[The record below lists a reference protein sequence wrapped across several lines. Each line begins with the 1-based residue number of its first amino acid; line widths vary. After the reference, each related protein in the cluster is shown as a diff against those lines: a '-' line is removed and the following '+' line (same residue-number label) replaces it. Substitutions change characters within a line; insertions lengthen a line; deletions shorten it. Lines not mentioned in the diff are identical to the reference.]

1 MVPNLPRK
9 LFGIALVSI
18 LAIWSMAAFNIH
30 LGLDLS
36 GGSRIVYKVD
46 FQKAIEEQQLGANE
60 DQRAVLQQV
69 ASVFQRRLETAG
81 LADIPIYPQGEDQ
94 IVVELPDRTKEQIEQ
109 IKSIIVNQG
118 SLSFR
123 IALNATDDLGYAT
136 EIEKYRTWREANP
149 EANPT
154 DFNRVP
160 EAESGPR
167 AGVLWYGLSENA
179 RPTAAPQGLDAVPVR
194 NEGVIR
200 NTTAEDPDSWDFTGA
215 DIEAVFPSQDRAARP
230 AVGYKL
236 KSARGTAYAD
246 FTEEFKGR
254 AMAIVLSG
262 EVYSAPE
269 LEGRIPG
276 QGIIT
281 GGLSGFSIEDVT
293 EFITVLRTGALP
305 VVPVLDS
312 ESFVG
317 PSLGEDSIS
326 TGITSATIGL
336 VAIFAFMLLY
346 YWTNGVVAC
355 LALAFNAFILIGA
368 LYFTQATLTL
378 PGLAGLVL
386 TIGMAVDANILIFE
400 RIREERTRGREV
412 MQSYKNGYENA
423 FSTIVDA
430 NLTTLITGII
440 LFRVGTGPVAGFA
453 ATLSLGIVASMFSAL
468 VFSKVIMHFLVF
480 EKRTIKDVKMARALW
495 ADKHIKFTGMR
506 KGAAMLSAAMV
517 IGGIAMLAMQFDKMK
532 GIDFAGGSRGQLQF
546 AQAKSTDE
554 VRDMLTASG
563 GAYDVVLVRGSDD
576 TNTSDRSDIFSIE
589 RKLTPEERDAY
600 NAGETASQD
609 LQSVFQTELEEI
621 FGAEL
626 AAGDPFLELSTV
638 SPRVSGEIQQKA
650 SLAMLLSLLSIVIYM
665 NFRFKEYRYGIAAVI
680 AVFHDVLIT
689 LGLLA
694 LVSKLGLVQVEL
706 NLEMVAAFLTII
718 GYSLNDTIVVFDRV
732 RENLPRQ
739 KGSYPEVIDLS
750 INQSLSR
757 TILTSLTTFFVVA
770 VLFVMNRP
778 MHNVLEGF
786 SFAMLIGVVVGT
798 YSSMF
803 VASPALLFLD
813 RWARNKRLPGDDGKG
828 GDSAAPAKAAATS

>member
-9 LFGIALVSI
+9 LFGIVLVSI

-36 GGSRIVYKVD
+36 GGSRIVYKID
-46 FQKAIEEQQLGANE
+46 FEEAIEKQQIGVNE
-60 DQRAVLQQV
+60 DRRAVLQQV
-69 ASVFQRRLETAG
+69 ASVFQRRLDSAG

-94 IVVELPDRTKEQIEQ
+94 IVVELPDRTKEEIEQ

-149 EANPT
+149 EADPT

-200 NTTAEDPDSWDFTGA
+200 NTTPDDADSWDFTGA

-254 AMAIVLSG
+254 AMAIILSG

-269 LEGRIPG
+269 IEGRIPG

-281 GGLSGFSIEDVT
+281 GGLSGFSIEEVT
-293 EFITVLRTGALP
+293 EFITVLRTGSLP

-326 TGITSATIGL
+326 TGVTSATIGL
-336 VAIFAFMLLY
+336 IAIFAFMLLY

-355 LALAFNAFILIGA
+355 MALAFNAFVLIGA

-430 NLTTLITGII
+430 NLTTLITGVI

-506 KGAAMLSAAMV
+506 KGAAALSGIM
-517 IGGIAMLAMQFDKMK
+517 ILGGIAFLSMEFQNMK
-532 GIDFAGGSRGQLQF
+532 GIDFAGGSRGRLHF
-546 AQAKSTDE
+546 SEAQTTDE
-554 VRDMLTASG
+554 VRNLLTASG
-563 GAYDVVLVRGSDD
+563 DAYKVVLVRDEDGNSG
-576 TNTSDRSDIFSIE
+576 DRSKQFFVE
-589 RKLTPEERDAY
+589 RTLTPEESAAY
-600 NAGETASQD
+600 FSGETGGQD
-609 LQSVFQTELEEI
+609 LQAAFQSELESI
-621 FGAEL
+621 FGGKLDPE
-626 AAGDPFLELSTV
+626 DPFPELSTV

-680 AVFHDVLIT
+680 AVFHDVLVT

-786 SFAMLIGVVVGT
+786 SFAMLTGVVVGT

-813 RWARNKRLPGDDGKG
+813 RWARNKRLPDDGGKG
-828 GDSAAPAKAAATS
+828 GGAAPAKAAATS

>member
-9 LFGIALVSI
+9 LFGIVLVSV
-18 LAIWSMAAFNIH
+18 LAIWSMAAFNLH

-46 FQKAIEEQQLGANE
+46 FEDAIEKGTISADTDRRQL
-60 DQRAVLQQV
+60 LQDIS
-69 ASVFQRRLETAG
+69 AVFQRRLDGGG

-94 IVVELPDRTKEQIEQ
+94 VVVELPDRSKEEVEV
-109 IKSIIVNQG
+109 IKNIIVNQG
-118 SLSFR
+118 SLQFR
-123 IALNATDDLGYAT
+123 IGLNATDDLGYTT
-136 EIEKYRTWREANP
+136 EIEKYRSWRTANP
-149 EANPT
+149 EAAP
-154 DFNRVP
+154 DEFNRLT
-160 EAESGPR
+160 EAEGGPR
-167 AGVLWYGLSENA
+167 DGVLWYALSENA
-179 RPTAAPQGLDAVPVR
+179 GNIGPQGLDAYPVR
-194 NEGVIR
+194 NEGAIR
-200 NTTAEDPDSWDFTGA
+200 GTTAEDPDSWDFTGA
-215 DIEAVFPSQDRAARP
+215 DIQVVFPSADRAARP
-230 AVGYKL
+230 AVGYEL
-236 KSARGTAYAD
+236 KNNRKTAYGD

-254 AMAIVLSG
+254 AMAIILSG

-269 LEGRIPG
+269 IEGRIPG

-281 GGLSGFSIEDVT
+281 GGLGGFSVDEVR

-312 ESFVG
+312 ENFVG
-317 PSLGEDSIS
+317 PSLGQDSID
-326 TGITSATIGL
+326 TGVTSALIGL
-336 VAIFAFMLLY
+336 SAIFAFMLFY
-346 YWTNGVVAC
+346 YWSNGVVAV
-355 LALAFNAFILIGA
+355 LALAFNAFVLIGA

-400 RIREERTRGREV
+400 RVREERKRGREV

-480 EKRTIKDVKMARALW
+480 EKRVIKEVKMARALW
-495 ADKHIKFTGMR
+495 ADKHIRFTGMR
-506 KGAAMLSAAMV
+506 KGAALLSGIV
-517 IGGIAMLAMQFDKMK
+517 ILGGIAMLVSEFENMK
-532 GIDFAGGSRGQLQF
+532 GIDFAGGSSARVQLEE
-546 AQAKSTDE
+546 AQSISE
-554 VRDMLTASG
+554 VRDMLTSSG
-563 GAYDVVLVRGSDD
+563 GNYEVVQVRGEEDAGGDASAQ
-576 TNTSDRSDIFSIE
+576 FLVE
-589 RKLTPEERDAY
+589 RKLTPQERADY
-600 NAGETASQD
+600 LDGTTAGQD
-609 LQSVFQTELEEI
+609 LQAAFQEELRSVF
-621 FGAEL
+621 GASL
-626 AAGDPFLELSTV
+626 SATDPFPEITTV

-650 SLAMLLSLLSIVIYM
+650 SLAMLLSLLSIIIYM

-680 AVFHDVLIT
+680 AVFHDVIVT

-739 KGSYPEVIDLS
+739 KGSFPEIIDLS

-757 TILTSLTTFFVVA
+757 TILTSVTTFFVVA
-770 VLFVMNRP
+770 VLFIMNRP

-803 VASPALLFLD
+803 VASPSLLFLD
-813 RWARNKRLPGDDGKG
+813 RWARKKRLPDDGSDG
-828 GDSAAPAKAAATS
+828 GSAAAPVTPAAKTS

>member
-9 LFGIALVSI
+9 IFGIVLVSV
-18 LAIWSMAAFNIH
+18 LAIWSMVAFNIH

-46 FQKAIEEQQLGANE
+46 FEEAIEKQQIGVNE
-60 DQRAVLQQV
+60 DRRVVLQQV
-69 ASVFQRRLETAG
+69 ASVFQRRLDSAG
-81 LADIPIYPQGEDQ
+81 MTDIPIYPQGEDQ
-94 IVVELPDRTKEQIEQ
+94 IVVELPDRTKEEIEQ

-123 IALNATDDLGYAT
+123 IVLNATDDLGYAT
-136 EIEKYRTWREANP
+136 EIEKYRSWREGNP
-149 EANPT
+149 DADST
-154 DFNRVP
+154 DFNRVA
-160 EAESGPR
+160 EAEGGPR

-200 NTTAEDPDSWDFTGA
+200 NTSPDAPDSWDFTGA

-230 AVGYKL
+230 AVGYKM

-246 FTEEFKGR
+246 FTENFKGR
-254 AMAIVLSG
+254 AMAIILSG

-269 LEGRIPG
+269 IEGRIPG

-281 GGLSGFSIEDVT
+281 GGLSGFSIDEVT
-293 EFITVLRTGALP
+293 EFITVLRTGSLP

-317 PSLGEDSIS
+317 PSLGKDSIS
-326 TGITSATIGL
+326 TGVTSATIGL

-480 EKRTIKDVKMARALW
+480 EKRTISDVKMARALW

-506 KGAAMLSAAMV
+506 KGAAALSAAL
-517 IGGIAMLAMQFDKMK
+517 ILGGLGMLSMQFENMQ
-532 GIDFAGGSRGQLQF
+532 GIDFAGGSSARIHF
-546 AQAKSTDE
+546 NEAKSTTE
-554 VRDMLTASG
+554 VREALNASG
-563 GAYDVVLVRGSDD
+563 GNYEVVLVKDEDGATGEASKQ
-576 TNTSDRSDIFSIE
+576 FMVE
-589 RKLTPEERDAY
+589 RTLTPEERAAY
-600 NAGETASQD
+600 MSGETEGQD
-609 LQSVFQTELEEI
+609 LQASFQAELVSI
-621 FGAEL
+621 FGDSLDAN
-626 AAGDPFLELSTV
+626 DPFPELSTV

-680 AVFHDVLIT
+680 AVFHDVLVT

-694 LVSKLGLVQVEL
+694 LFSYLGLVQVEL

-718 GYSLNDTIVVFDRV
+718 GYSLNDTIVVFDRI

-770 VLFVMNRP
+770 VLFIMNRP

-813 RWARNKRLPGDDGKG
+813 RWARNKRLPEDGG
-828 GDSAAPAKAAATS
+828 GSPPAAAAKTA

>member
-9 LFGIALVSI
+9 LFGIMLVSI
-18 LAIWSMAAFNIH
+18 LAVWSMAAFNIH

-46 FQKAIEEQQLGANE
+46 FDEAIEKQQIGINE
-60 DQRAVLQQV
+60 DRRTVLQQV
-69 ASVFQRRLETAG
+69 ASVFQRRLDSAG

-94 IVVELPDRTKEQIEQ
+94 IVVELPDRTKDEIEQ

-123 IALNATDDLGYAT
+123 ISLNATDDLGYAT
-136 EIEKYRTWREANP
+136 EIEKYRTWRTANP
-149 EANPT
+149 ETNPT

-160 EAESGPR
+160 EAENGPR

-200 NTTAEDPDSWDFTGA
+200 NTTSEDPDSWDFTGA

-254 AMAIVLSG
+254 AMAIILSG

-269 LEGRIPG
+269 IEGRIPG

-281 GGLSGFSIEDVT
+281 GGLSGFSIEEVT
-293 EFITVLRTGALP
+293 EFITVLRTGSLP

-317 PSLGEDSIS
+317 PSLGADSIS
-326 TGITSATIGL
+326 TGVTSATIGL
-336 VAIFAFMLLY
+336 VAIFVFMLLY
-346 YWTNGVVAC
+346 YWMNGVVAC
-355 LALAFNAFILIGA
+355 MALAFNAFVLIGA

-423 FSTIVDA
+423 FSTIIDA
-430 NLTTLITGII
+430 NLTTLITGVI

-480 EKRTIKDVKMARALW
+480 EKRVIKDVKMARALW
-495 ADKHIKFTGMR
+495 ADKHIKFTYMR
-506 KGAAMLSAAMV
+506 KGAAVLSAAM
-517 IGGIAMLAMQFDKMK
+517 ILGGIAMLTMQFQSMQ
-532 GIDFAGGSRGQLQF
+532 GIDFAGGSRGRLHF
-546 AQAKSTDE
+546 SEAQSTDQ
-554 VRDMLTASG
+554 VREQLTASG
-563 GAYDVVLVRGSDD
+563 GAYKVVLVKDEDGNAGDS
-576 TNTSDRSDIFSIE
+576 SKQFFIE
-589 RKLTPEERDAY
+589 RTLTPEESAAY
-600 NAGETASQD
+600 FSGETGGQD
-609 LQSVFQTELEEI
+609 LQSAFQTELEKI
-621 FGAEL
+621 FGGQLDPE
-626 AAGDPFLELSTV
+626 DPFPELSTV

-680 AVFHDVLIT
+680 AVFHDVLVT

-813 RWARNKRLPGDDGKG
+813 RWARNKRLPDAGDQEG
-828 GDSAAPAKAAATS
+828 GTSASAKAAPAS